1 MVLEILKLVV
11 GRKET
16 ELFKSTCHRGG
27 QKKNSN
33 LRFPVQTEASSEF
46 ARELVCV
53 PSHKRGSCSFRAYKS
68 CKLLGSLAEHAL
80 KLKSEKRGICL
91 NHTPATEIGKTLN
104 FV

>member
-27 QKKNSN
+27 QKKNNN

-68 CKLLGSLAEHAL
+68 CKLLGSLAEHAP
-80 KLKSEKRGICL
+80 E
-91 NHTPATEIGKTLN
+91 TEIGKTWNLSKSHTCH
-104 FV
+104 